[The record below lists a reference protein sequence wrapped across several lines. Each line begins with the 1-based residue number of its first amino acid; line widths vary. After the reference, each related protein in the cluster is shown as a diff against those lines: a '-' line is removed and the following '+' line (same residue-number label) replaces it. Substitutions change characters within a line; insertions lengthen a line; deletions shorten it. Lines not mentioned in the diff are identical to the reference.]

1 LLSLSDVSNAFY
13 DNIFLLTPFYFNIN
27 SNIIM
32 KCAWNV
38 R

>member
-1 LLSLSDVSNAFY
+1 VSNSV
-13 DNIFLLTPFYFNIN
+13 NNL
-27 SNIIM
+27 NIIM

>member
-1 LLSLSDVSNAFY
+1 
-13 DNIFLLTPFYFNIN
+13 
-27 SNIIM
+27 M

>member
-1 LLSLSDVSNAFY
+1 MTNYQIKRTKNLLSLSD
-13 DNIFLLTPFYFNIN
+13 
-27 SNIIM
+27 IIM

>member
-1 LLSLSDVSNAFY
+1 MSSGVN
-13 DNIFLLTPFYFNIN
+13 N

>member
-1 LLSLSDVSNAFY
+1 VSNS
-13 DNIFLLTPFYFNIN
+13 IN
-27 SNIIM
+27 NLNTIM